1 MKRFIPLILISFLI
15 SGILAQ
21 EEFVSRDGYQKIEQG
36 MSYDEVVE
44 LLGQEGTLDS
54 TEAFIWKDENLLVE
68 WKDGNMVSFSTA
80 GLAQKDSAVNGYA
93 LVKEASKDP
102 ENLNQ
107 RKNLSYEEVVKLIG
121 KTGEKP
127 DKVRYLWP
135 VSAYQKI
142 RVEFRDEEVISKAMY

>member
-1 MKRFIPLILISFLI
+1 MKQFIPFILLSFLI

-21 EEFVSRDGYQKIEQG
+21 EEFVNRDDYQKIEQG
-36 MSYDEVVE
+36 MTYDEVVE

-54 TEAFIWKDENLLVE
+54 TEAYIWKDENLLVE
-68 WKDGNMVSFSTA
+68 WKDGNMLSFSTA
-80 GLAQKDSAVNGYA
+80 GLAQK
-93 LVKEASKDP
+93 
-102 ENLNQ
+102 ENPNQ
-107 RKNLSYEEVVKLIG
+107 RKNLSYEDVVKLIG
-121 KTGEKP
+121 KEGEKP